1 MKSVLIVG
9 NFLSSSIGTRS
20 VCEDFAERL
29 KSSGWSVTTASAK
42 KRRVARLTDMISTIW
57 SKRKQ
62 YEIAQVDVYSGNA
75 FFWAEAACWTLRQ
88 ARKPYVLTM
97 HGGNLPAFSNK
108 WPRRVHRLLNSA
120 AAVTCPSPFLL
131 EKLRNFRN
139 DLILIPNPL
148 EVSSFPFVHR
158 ENPKPNLVWLRA
170 FHEIYNPELA
180 PKVMDCLRKIFPDVH
195 LKMGGPIKDESS
207 FSKMKSVAKELG
219 VEDRMEICG
228 AISRANVG
236 SFLNQGDI
244 FLNTTYLDN
253 TPVSLMEAMACG
265 LCIVSTDVGGI
276 PYLLKD
282 GNDALLVPSDDA
294 QSMSAAVT
302 RMLNEQGL
310 AAKISKNA
318 RSAAEKFD
326 WSEILP
332 RWESLF
338 QTLTG
343 HEQNETEWKLS
354 NVSISK

>member
-29 KSSGWSVTTASAK
+29 KTSGWYVITASTK
-42 KRRVARLTDMISTIW
+42 KGRIARLADMVSTIW
-57 SKRKQ
+57 SKRNE

-75 FFWAEAACWTLRQ
+75 FFWAEAACWTLRR

-108 WPRRVHRLLNSA
+108 WPGRVRRLLNSA
-120 AAVTCPSPFLL
+120 AAVTCPSPFLV
-131 EKLRNFRN
+131 EKLRAFRN
-139 DLILIPNPL
+139 DLLLLPNPL

-158 ENPKPNLVWLRA
+158 QNPKPNLVWLRA

-180 PKVMDCLRKIFPDVH
+180 PKVIDTLRKIFPDVH
-195 LKMGGPIKDESS
+195 LKMGGPVKDESS
-207 FSKMKSVAKELG
+207 FQKMKSVAKELG
-219 VEDRMEICG
+219 VEDRIEISG
-228 AISRANVG
+228 AIARANIG

-244 FLNTTYLDN
+244 FLNTTYFDN

-265 LCIVSTDVGGI
+265 LCIVSTDVGGL

-282 GNDALLVPSDDA
+282 GHDALLVPSNDSE
-294 QSMSAAVT
+294 SMSAAVT
-302 RMLNEQGL
+302 RLLQEPGL
-310 AAKISKNA
+310 ASKISKNA
-318 RSAAEKFD
+318 RTAAEKFD
-326 WSEILP
+326 WAEILP

-338 QTLTG
+338 QKLTG

-354 NVSISK
+354 NVSLSK